1 MFTGLIEERGEV
13 RDVKKV
19 PDGIILEIKAGRVL
33 EGTSRGDS
41 ICINGACQTV
51 TGMTEDS
58 FSVFVSRVT
67 AEVTTLGSFRKGTRV
82 NLERALLPGS
92 RLGGHIVQGHVD
104 GTGTIKKAVRDASG
118 MTFEIGVPAEMARYI
133 AAKGSVAV
141 DGISLTV
148 VSLVSGG
155 FTLYLIP
162 ETLENTEISAW
173 TPAGRVNIEVD
184 ILSKYIEQHL
194 KHDAGESE
202 RDLKRAL
209 LEEGFM

>member
-1 MFTGLIEERGEV
+1 M
-13 RDVKKV
+13 
-19 PDGIILEIKAGRVL
+19 
-33 EGTSRGDS
+33 SR
-41 ICINGACQTV
+41 
-51 TGMTEDS
+51 DS
-58 FSVFVSRVT
+58 FTVFVSRVT
-67 AEVTTLGSFRKGTRV
+67 ASVTTLGSFRRGARV

-104 GTGTIKKAVRDASG
+104 GTGTVRSAVRDSSG

-133 AAKGSVAV
+133 AAKGSIAV

-162 ETLENTEISAW
+162 ETLENTEISSW
-173 TPAGRVNIEVD
+173 TPGCPVNIEVD

-194 KHDAGESE
+194 KHDEGEDE
-202 RDLKRAL
+202 RSLKRTL
-209 LEEGFM
+209 FEEGFM